1 MGLTEAGKAF
11 LKRRAIACEAKP
23 TPDAIDEY
31 NRCKRRKAATPSR
44 WNWTLRG
51 SRLARRAWNC

>member
-1 MGLTEAGKAF
+1 MTEAGKAF

-31 NRCKRRKAATPSR
+31 NRCKRRKAAI
-44 WNWTLRG
+44 LRPG
-51 SRLARRAWNC
+51 S